1 MMAATTADIDPL
13 ATCGPEPGSAL
24 RLCGGGTYVAP
35 LFGARR
41 SPEADIV

>member
-13 ATCGPEPGSAL
+13 ATCGLEPGSAL
-24 RLCGGGTYVAP
+24 QLRGGGTYVAL
-35 LFGARR
+35 LFAAGR

>member
-1 MMAATTADIDPL
+1 MMTATTADIDLL
-13 ATCGPEPGSAL
+13 ATCRPEPGSAL
-24 RLCGGGTYVAP
+24 QLRGGGTYVAL